1 MKGEKIMNEYVH
13 GIEIS
18 NVLKIYDLFGSSS
31 RCSLTIEYKDGSKE
45 TLTFITKDNSSF
57 NERRNVK
64 KELLEA
70 YNKYNNIKETF
81 LLENEAYA
89 NINGEIIHFGTRCK
103 TISDD
108 YVLLTLKEIEELR
121 KEFKIKDEGWRNL
134 AAITMLIIKGN
145 KVIGSVPKRY
155 IEQLEY
161 MGYDTNVLEY
171 ELEE

>member
-1 MKGEKIMNEYVH
+1 MNEYVH

-18 NVLKIYDLFGSSS
+18 NVLKIYDSFGSSS

-45 TLTFITKDNSSF
+45 TLTFITKDNTSF

-64 KELLEA
+64 KELIEA

-108 YVLLTLKEIEELR
+108 YVL
-121 KEFKIKDEGWRNL
+121 
-134 AAITMLIIKGN
+134 
-145 KVIGSVPKRY
+145 
-155 IEQLEY
+155 
-161 MGYDTNVLEY
+161 
-171 ELEE
+171 

>member
-1 MKGEKIMNEYVH
+1 MKEYVH
-13 GIEIS
+13 GVEIS
-18 NVLKIYDLFGSSS
+18 KVLRIYDVFGNSD
-31 RCSLTIEYKDGSKE
+31 RCSLTIEYKDGCE
-45 TLTFITKDNSSF
+45 EILTFVTKDHSSL
-57 NERRNVK
+57 NECKKVRRK
-64 KELLEA
+64 LLEA
-70 YNKYNNIKETF
+70 YNEYNNIQETF

-108 YVLLTLKEIEELR
+108 YVLLTLKEIDNLR
-121 KEFKIKDEGWRNL
+121 KEFKIKDEGWRHL
-134 AAITMLIIKGN
+134 AAITMLTIKGN

>member
-1 MKGEKIMNEYVH
+1 MNEYVH

-18 NVLKIYDLFGSSS
+18 KVLKIYDSFGSSN

-57 NERRNVK
+57 DECRNVK

-89 NINGEIIHFGTRCK
+89 KINGEIIHFGTRCK

-108 YVLLTLKEIEELR
+108 YVLLTLKEIDNLR
-121 KEFKIKDEGWRNL
+121 KEFKIKDEGWRHL
-134 AAITMLIIKGN
+134 AYIIMLIIKDN
-145 KVIGSVPKRY
+145 KINGSVPKRY